1 VLLILVVDLGT
12 ETLPALSLGREPA
25 EPGLMDRPPRSR
37 SDGVITRSML
47 IRAWLFVGTVSAV
60 LVMGAFFV
68 VLIRAGWSP
77 GDAVS
82 RGTPLHHAYLRATTM
97 TFLAIVVC
105 QIGTA
110 AVDGRTL
117 LLLGPMPFIVWGAD
131 EARRY
136 VVRRRK
142 GSILRPEM
150 TLAPSDAVPFPGR

>member
-1 VLLILVVDLGT
+1 
-12 ETLPALSLGREPA
+12 
-25 EPGLMDRPPRSR
+25 
-37 SDGVITRSML
+37 
-47 IRAWLFVGTVSAV
+47 VSAV

-82 RGTPLHHAYLRATTM
+82 RGT
-97 TFLAIVVC
+97 
-105 QIGTA
+105 A
-110 AVDGRTL
+110 AVERRTL

-150 TLAPSDAVPFPGR
+150 TLAPSDAVSFPGR